1 VLTIRSN
8 GPNVDSEK
16 GQALQK
22 RFIGELFEKLEKIE
36 PGITEVL
43 K

>member
-1 VLTIRSN
+1 MMCRN

-16 GQALQK
+16 GQALSK
-22 RFIGELFEKLEKIE
+22 RFIEELFEKLEGMS
-36 PGITEVL
+36 PGITNLL